1 MTDEQR
7 DFILMAMI
15 LAALTFIIFG
25 LVTPDL
31 LPKVHPESGL
41 EPRELATY
49 AEIVGGRLRAGLQQ

>member
-1 MTDEQR
+1 VTDEQR

-31 LPKVHPESGL
+31 TQSSS
-41 EPRELATY
+41 
-49 AEIVGGRLRAGLQQ
+49 